1 MDAMDVCPP
10 LHTMSSI
17 WELCQGAMWRT
28 AYRILGNREDS
39 EDAVMDAVVRMA
51 KNLAKLER
59 LEDGELIAL
68 SVIYTRHTAIDIY
81 NRNSR
86 RPIPVEEM
94 DDPAEEDSDPQEIAI
109 LGDLEDTV
117 YQMLLEMPA
126 GMRDVMNLSVHYG
139 MENREIAE
147 ALGLPEGT
155 VRTRLS
161 RGRKWLK
168 KKLAEKGVM
177 LS

>member
-1 MDAMDVCPP
+1 MEEHLS
-10 LHTMSSI
+10 LHTMESI
-17 WELCQGAMWRT
+17 WELCQNIMWRT
-28 AYRILGNREDS
+28 AYEVLGNREDS

-51 KNLAKLER
+51 KNITKLEM

-94 DDPAEEDSDPQEIAI
+94 DDPAEEDSDPQEITI
-109 LGDLEDTV
+109 LGDLEDIV

-147 ALGLPEGT
+147 ALRLPEGT

>member
-1 MDAMDVCPP
+1 MDARDVCPP
-10 LHTMSSI
+10 LHTMDSI
-17 WELCQGAMWRT
+17 WELCQRTMWRT

-51 KNLAKLER
+51 KNITKLEM

-68 SVIYTRHTAIDIY
+68 SVIYTRHTAIDIF

-94 DDPAEEDSDPQEIAI
+94 DDPAEEDSDPQEITI
-109 LGDLEDTV
+109 LGDLEDIV
-117 YQMLLEMPA
+117 YRLLLEMPA

-147 ALGLPEGT
+147 ALRLPEGT

-168 KKLAEKGVM
+168 KKLTEKGVM

>member
-1 MDAMDVCPP
+1 
-10 LHTMSSI
+10 
-17 WELCQGAMWRT
+17 
-28 AYRILGNREDS
+28 
-39 EDAVMDAVVRMA
+39 MDAVVRMA
-51 KNLAKLER
+51 KNITKLEM
-59 LEDGELIAL
+59 LENGELIAL
-68 SVIYTRHTAIDIY
+68 SVIYTRHTAIDIF

-94 DDPAEEDSDPQEIAI
+94 DDPAEEDSDPREITI
-109 LGDLEDTV
+109 LGDLEDIA
-117 YQMLLEMPA
+117 YRLLLEMPA
-126 GMRDVMNLSVHYG
+126 GMRDVMNLSIHYG

-147 ALGLPEGT
+147 ALRLPEGT

>member
-1 MDAMDVCPP
+1 
-10 LHTMSSI
+10 
-17 WELCQGAMWRT
+17 MWCT

-39 EDAVMDAVVRMA
+39 EDSVMDAVVRMA
-51 KNLAKLER
+51 KNITKLEM
-59 LEDGELIAL
+59 LENGELIAL
-68 SVIYTRHTAIDIY
+68 SVIYTRHTAIDIF

-94 DDPAEEDSDPQEIAI
+94 DDPAEEDSDPREITI
-109 LGDLEDTV
+109 LGDLEDIA
-117 YQMLLEMPA
+117 YRLLLEMPA
-126 GMRDVMNLSVHYG
+126 GMRDVMNLSIHYG

-147 ALGLPEGT
+147 ALRLPEGT

>member
-1 MDAMDVCPP
+1 
-10 LHTMSSI
+10 
-17 WELCQGAMWRT
+17 
-28 AYRILGNREDS
+28 
-39 EDAVMDAVVRMA
+39 MDAVVRMA
-51 KNLAKLER
+51 KNITKLEM

-68 SVIYTRHTAIDIY
+68 SVIYTRHTAIDIF

-94 DDPAEEDSDPQEIAI
+94 DDPAEEDSDPQEITI
-109 LGDLEDTV
+109 LGDLEDIA
-117 YQMLLEMPA
+117 YRLLLEMPA
-126 GMRDVMNLSVHYG
+126 GMRDVMNLSIHYG

-147 ALGLPEGT
+147 ALRLPEGT

-168 KKLAEKGVM
+168 KKLMEKGVM